1 MVNYICN
8 ECGTVHPHNT
18 LEFKCA
24 CGGLFDL
31 EPFELDFKKNVDDW
45 SLFRYSG
52 VLPLK
57 GIDELVTMGE
67 GLTSLV
73 PYDSNHP
80 NWLVK
85 MDFMMPTLSFKD
97 RGAAVLITLAKH
109 LGVKKIVQ
117 DSSGNAGTA
126 IAAYAARA
134 GIPCE
139 IYVPENTSPKKIKQ
153 IKAHG
158 ARVVLVNGTRED
170 TAKAAYSAA
179 TDSETF
185 YASHVYNPYFYHGTK
200 TFGHEVFEQLN
211 GDLPEFFVL
220 PVGNGTL
227 VLGVYYALY
236 ELHEAHLIKQMPKII
251 AIQSEYCAPIH
262 YAFHNESDSLPS
274 MGNVTLAE
282 GIAIADPKRKNQIL
296 EAIRATGGD
305 VILAP
310 EHKITA
316 AKKELADRGFFVE
329 TTTAATFAGFF
340 DYIEKHPEFEN
351 DRFVL
356 PLCGAGLK
364 SE

>member
-8 ECGTVHPHNT
+8 DCGKVHPHST
-18 LEFKCA
+18 LEFKCS
-24 CGGLFDL
+24 CGGLFNL
-31 EPFELDFKKNVDDW
+31 EPFELDFKRDENYW

-52 VLPLK
+52 LLPLK
-57 GIDELVTMGE
+57 GIKDIVTMGE
-67 GLTSLV
+67 GMTSLM

-97 RGAAVLITLAKH
+97 RGAAILITLAKY
-109 LGVKKIVQ
+109 LGVKKIIQ

-134 GIPCE
+134 GIPCD
-139 IYVPENTSPKKIKQ
+139 IYVPESTSAKKIKQ
-153 IKAHG
+153 IEAHG
-158 ARVVLVNGTRED
+158 AKVVLVKGSRED
-170 TAKAAYSAA
+170 TAKAAYLAA
-179 TDSETF
+179 TDPEAF

-200 TFGHEVFEQLN
+200 TFGYEVFEQLKD
-211 GDLPEFFVL
+211 DLPESFVL

-227 VLGVYYALY
+227 VLGVYYALR
-236 ELHEAHLIKQMPKII
+236 ELLDANLIKQMPKII
-251 AIQSEYCAPIH
+251 AVQSEYCAPIH
-262 YAFHNESDSLPS
+262 YAFHNESDPLSFKN
-274 MGNVTLAE
+274 NVTLAE
-282 GIAIADPKRKNQIL
+282 GIAIAEPKREKQIL
-296 EAIRATGGD
+296 EAIRSTGGD

-310 EHKITA
+310 EHKIPA
-316 AKKELADRGFFVE
+316 AKKVLADRGFFVE

-340 DYIEKHPEFEN
+340 DYIEKHPELQS
-351 DRFVL
+351 DRYVL

>member
-1 MVNYICN
+1 MINYICN
-8 ECGTVHPHNT
+8 ECDRTYPHDT

-24 CGGLFDL
+24 CGGLFNL
-31 EPFELDFKKNVDDW
+31 EPFDLDFRKNSTDW
-45 SLFRYSG
+45 SMFRYFG

-57 GIDELVTMGE
+57 GMDEVVTMGE
-67 GLTSLV
+67 GMTALV
-73 PYDSNHP
+73 PYDSKHP
-80 NWLVK
+80 NWLLK
-85 MDFMMPTLSFKD
+85 MDYMMPTLSFKD
-97 RGAAVLITLAKH
+97 RGAAVLVTLAKR
-109 LGVKKIVQ
+109 LGVKKVIQ

-139 IYVPENTSPKKIKQ
+139 IFVPGKTSPKKIQQ

-158 ARVVLVNGTRED
+158 AKVVLIQGSREE
-170 TAKAAYSAA
+170 TAKAAYDAA
-179 TDSETF
+179 SDKDAF
-185 YASHVYNPYFYHGTK
+185 YASHVYNPYFYQGTK
-200 TFGHEVFEQLN
+200 TFGYEVFEQLKD
-211 GDLPEFFVL
+211 DLPESFIL

-227 VLGVYYALY
+227 VLGVYYALC
-236 ELHEAHLIKQMPKII
+236 ELLDAHLIKQMSKII
-251 AIQSEYCAPIH
+251 AVQSEYCAPIH
-262 YAFHNESDSLPS
+262 YAFHNESDPLSLKN
-274 MGNVTLAE
+274 NVTLAE
-282 GIAIADPKRKNQIL
+282 GIAIAEPKREKQIL
-296 EAIRATGGD
+296 EAIRSTGGD

-310 EHKITA
+310 EHKIAA

-340 DYIEKHPEFEN
+340 DYIVKHPEQEN

>member
-1 MVNYICN
+1 MVNYICS
-8 ECGTVHPHNT
+8 ECGAIHPYNT
-18 LEFKCA
+18 LEFKCG
-24 CGGLFDL
+24 CGGLFN
-31 EPFELDFKKNVDDW
+31 LDAFKMDFNKDSGDW

-57 GIDELVTMGE
+57 GIEDIVTMGE
-67 GLTSLV
+67 GMTSLV
-73 PYDSNHP
+73 PYDLNHP
-80 NWLVK
+80 NWLLK

-109 LGVKKIVQ
+109 LDAKRIVQ

-126 IAAYAARA
+126 IAAYSARA

-158 ARVVLVNGTRED
+158 AKVVLVHGTRED
-170 TAKAAYSAA
+170 TAKAAYTAA
-179 TDSETF
+179 VDHETF

-200 TFGHEVFEQLN
+200 TFGYEVFEQL
-211 GDLPEFFVL
+211 DDVMPDFFIL
-220 PVGNGTL
+220 PVGNGSL
-227 VLGVYYALY
+227 VLGVYYALC
-236 ELHEAHLIKQMPKII
+236 ELYEAHLIKHMPKII

-262 YAFHNESDSLPS
+262 YAFHNGSIPFSS
-274 MGNVTLAE
+274 SNKNTLAE
-282 GIAIADPKRKNQIL
+282 GIAIADPKRKKQIIQ
-296 EAIRATGGD
+296 AIHSTGGD
-305 VILAP
+305 VLLAP
-310 EHKITA
+310 EHKIQI
-316 AKKELADRGFFVE
+316 AKKDLADRGFFVE

-340 DYIEKHPEFEN
+340 DYIEKHPELEN